1 MSKVQE
7 STSINVIARAPFHVY
22 FEGTAQALS
31 ARNKVGD
38 FDILPGHADMFSVLQ
53 PCDVVIET
61 DDEPVVFHISSGII
75 TIRNDEVMLF
85 VDV

>member
-1 MSKVQE
+1 VSETATELKI
-7 STSINVIARAPFHVY
+7 TARAPFHVY
-22 FEGTAQALS
+22 YEGQATSIS
-31 ARNKVGD
+31 AKNKIGE

-61 DDEPVVFHISSGII
+61 GEEPVAFTISSGIL
-75 TIRNDEVMLF
+75 TVRNDEVMLF